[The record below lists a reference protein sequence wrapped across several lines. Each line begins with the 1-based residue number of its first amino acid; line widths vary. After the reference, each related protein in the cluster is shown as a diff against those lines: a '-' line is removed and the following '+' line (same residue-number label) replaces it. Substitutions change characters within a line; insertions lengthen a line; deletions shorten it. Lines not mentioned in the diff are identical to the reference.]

1 MKVTI
6 KDSRILKLAR
16 VLAKETGE
24 SIARAV
30 MFALRES
37 LHRIRSQRPNTKTA
51 ELLRIG
57 RRCAKVLKGSPVDH
71 GRLLYDDMGLPR

>member
-16 VLAKETGE
+16 VLGKKAGE

-30 MFALRES
+30 MFALWEP
-37 LHRIRSQRPNTKTA
+37 LHRIRFQRPSTKFA
-51 ELLRIG
+51 ELLRVG
-57 RRCAKVLKGSPVDH
+57 RCCAKLLKDSPVDH
-71 GRLLYDDMGLPR
+71 GRLLYDNVGLPR

>member
-16 VLAKETGE
+16 ALVKETGE

-30 MFALRES
+30 MFALGES
-37 LHRIRSQRPNTKTA
+37 LHRTRFQRPNTKFA
-51 ELLRIG
+51 ELLRTG
-57 RRCAKVLKGSPVDH
+57 RRCAKLLKDSPVDH
-71 GRLLYDDMGLPR
+71 GRLLYNNVGLPR